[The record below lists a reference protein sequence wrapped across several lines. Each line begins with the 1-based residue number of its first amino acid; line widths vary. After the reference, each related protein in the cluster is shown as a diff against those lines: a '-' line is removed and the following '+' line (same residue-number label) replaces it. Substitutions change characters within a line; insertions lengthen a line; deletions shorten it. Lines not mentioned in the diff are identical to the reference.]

1 MLLVHPIRG
10 IGRRVVAVAV
20 APFASRSTVIIS
32 RHGRLILN
40 PPASIIQSRPTMGAS
55 CQESQSRSR
64 SWSWLESRAGV
75 RGAGHVWQPR
85 VRFKVEVWKR
95 KRKRKRCGSRSGDH
109 TLSRHQAANSRERCN
124 AIAGPVV
131 SVRAKGSGAAII
143 AVGLG
148 RGCASDA
155 PSGEGL
161 GNNGGGL
168 EDEGTDVARKGSEWL
183 AQSVQVGASRA
194 VQVGRCESSPAVAAV
209 QLWPLCSLGAL
220 SVSVRSI
227 ER

>member
-1 MLLVHPIRG
+1 M
-10 IGRRVVAVAV
+10 

-85 VRFKVEVWKR
+85 VRLR
-95 KRKRKRCGSRSGDH
+95 LRCGSGSGNGSAAEAEAGT
-109 TLSRHQAANSRERCN
+109 TLSLGIKQLIVERGAMQSRDRSYLCGPKGRAQRLLLSAWAEAVRAMHPVVRGWATTEVGWRMRGQTLRGKEASGWRSRCRSVQAERCR
-124 AIAGPVV
+124 
-131 SVRAKGSGAAII
+131 SVA
-143 AVGLG
+143 
-148 RGCASDA
+148 
-155 PSGEGL
+155 
-161 GNNGGGL
+161 
-168 EDEGTDVARKGSEWL
+168 
-183 AQSVQVGASRA
+183 ASR
-194 VQVGRCESSPAVAAV
+194 V

>member
-64 SWSWLESRAGV
+64 VVVGVAVGGARCRARLAAEGEV
-75 RGAGHVWQPR
+75 
-85 VRFKVEVWKR
+85 KVEVWKR

-109 TLSRHQAANSRERCN
+109 TLSRHQATKSRERCN
-124 AIAGPVV
+124 AIAGRSYLCGPKGRAQRLLLSAWAEAVRAMHPVV
-131 SVRAKGSGAAII
+131 RGWATTEVGWRMRGRTLRGKEASGW
-143 AVGLG
+143 
-148 RGCASDA
+148 RSRC
-155 PSGEGL
+155 
-161 GNNGGGL
+161 
-168 EDEGTDVARKGSEWL
+168 R
-183 AQSVQVGASRA
+183 SVQAERCRSVDASR
-194 VQVGRCESSPAVAAV
+194 VL
-209 QLWPLCSLGAL
+209 LWPLCGLGAL

>member
-10 IGRRVVAVAV
+10 ICRRVVAVAV

-95 KRKRKRCGSRSGDH
+95 KRKRKRCGSRSGT
-109 TLSRHQAANSRERCN
+109 TLSLGIKQLIVERGAMQSRDRSYLCGPKGRAQRLLLSAWAEAVRAMHPVVRGWATTEVGWRMRGQTLRGKEASGWRSRCRSVQAERCR
-124 AIAGPVV
+124 
-131 SVRAKGSGAAII
+131 SVA
-143 AVGLG
+143 
-148 RGCASDA
+148 
-155 PSGEGL
+155 
-161 GNNGGGL
+161 
-168 EDEGTDVARKGSEWL
+168 
-183 AQSVQVGASRA
+183 ASR
-194 VQVGRCESSPAVAAV
+194 V
-209 QLWPLCSLGAL
+209 QLWPLCSCGRCAAWAL
-220 SVSVRSI
+220 CLSR
-227 ER
+227 